1 MKLFKKEKQE
11 QKITYRV
18 RSEEE
23 LKIYKQEREQE
34 REQNKKIK
42 QQLLKKF
49 ELHYKIDKDIIIID
63 GFEQYVEGIIRS
75 DGNYPQLYA
84 VYKEYIENVYLPYST
99 YMKDISTI
107 KNIPVENIHI
117 KKINLLDFV
126 KIEGDDLFFGILV
139 EIE

>member
-11 QKITYRV
+11 QKITYRF

-23 LKIYKQEREQE
+23 LKLYKQEREQE
-34 REQNKKIK
+34 LEQNKKIK

-49 ELHYKIDKDIIIID
+49 EFHYKIDKNLFIID
-63 GFEQYVEGIIRS
+63 GFEQHEGIIWS
-75 DGNYPQLYA
+75 DGKYPQHYD
-84 VYKEYIENVYLPYST
+84 VYKEYIENVYLPTST
-99 YMKDISTI
+99 YISDISTI

-126 KIEGDDLFFGILV
+126 KIEGDDLIFGILV